1 MSKFV
6 LKNQRVD
13 NKSQRDCIEFR
24 HVFASGFALAS
35 IWIRHKHRACK
46 KQCHHVLSVDKDSQR
61 VVMIMV
67 NALVIIINMNLD
79 MNLDVFF

>member
-13 NKSQRDCIEFR
+13 NNSQRDCTEFR
-24 HVFASGFALAS
+24 HVFASGFALAP
-35 IWIRHKHRACK
+35 IWIGTSIVRAR
-46 KQCHHVLSVDKDSQR
+46 KQCHHVLSVDRNSQH

-67 NALVIIINMNLD
+67 NVLVIIINMNLD